1 MGAVDTKLIK
11 DKPDP
16 CPRCGEDVWDVYANV
31 CKVCATIAYLE
42 FRFAFNWPLTD
53 ADKKRLGLA

>member
-1 MGAVDTKLIK
+1 M
-11 DKPDP
+11 
-16 CPRCGEDVWDVYANV
+16 CPNCKGPVEPGQMNY